1 MLHGVVSCSLFQI
14 QNQLFLF
21 MFLQHRDTHSALL
34 AVGQKLVF
42 FFGVED
48 ERVRREGDGLAL
60 EGGTFVRAYKEHLVP
75 LING

>member
-48 ERVRREGDGLAL
+48 ERVRSEGDGLAL
-60 EGGTFVRAYKEHLVP
+60 EGGTFICAYKEHLVP